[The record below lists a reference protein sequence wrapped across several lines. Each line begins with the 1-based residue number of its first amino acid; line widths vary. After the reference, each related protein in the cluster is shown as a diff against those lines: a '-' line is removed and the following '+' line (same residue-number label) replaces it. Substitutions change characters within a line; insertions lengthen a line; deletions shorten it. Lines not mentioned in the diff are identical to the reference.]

1 MNTNFFVAEDEV
13 FNPNKVLTRKG
24 MDTFIGERSIKSY
37 AGVLKRDNKL
47 FYNFIRVKVAEG
59 KNCVDAIY
67 ARKAIVSNGCL
78 QNDFFSFG
86 EYNFVAFV
94 TNGKIYCDL
103 KNFFKERFGIE
114 SMSYE
119 DVANQMHDE
128 VENYIR
134 ETFTDC
140 YVDTDVEEMGT
151 AEAKY
156 EFVFGRKHHMVTET
170 RQLRDGEKLTEFY
183 NRIDWKPLFEFVQR
197 YYGIGVEQP
206 PVPCLKPNG
215 RIEVNWPENLRDKCG
230 LFCHTYCE
238 VYLQTFS
245 SCCFHDITY
254 DKDIVDKYLAR
265 PDFYRLNISL
275 ENDCNGTSSDA
286 YLQLTFSLKHIEF
299 SGGYNF
305 ANLFSAEYRKD
316 TGWFVVSGEGEVLMG
331 AKK

>member
-1 MNTNFFVAEDEV
+1 MNTNFFVAETEV

-24 MDTFIGERSIKSY
+24 MDAFIGDRGIKSY

-128 VENYIR
+128 VENHIR

-156 EFVFGRKHHMVTET
+156 EFVFGRKHH
-170 RQLRDGEKLTEFY
+170 
-183 NRIDWKPLFEFVQR
+183 LFT
-197 YYGIGVEQP
+197 
-206 PVPCLKPNG
+206 CS
-215 RIEVNWPENLRDKCG
+215 KCG
-230 LFCHTYCE
+230 EE
-238 VYLQTFS
+238 VTA
-245 SCCFHDITY
+245 IN
-254 DKDIVDKYLAR
+254 V
-265 PDFYRLNISL
+265 
-275 ENDCNGTSSDA
+275 
-286 YLQLTFSLKHIEF
+286 
-299 SGGYNF
+299 
-305 ANLFSAEYRKD
+305 
-316 TGWFVVSGEGEVLMG
+316 
-331 AKK
+331 